1 MALLV
6 ANNNGML
13 YIICKAV
20 FLEIICVF
28 IVLLFLFVVCLTS
41 LIHSFILLYLA
52 DVITWTPAQVADW
65 VGKQKGYES
74 IATLFIQQDIAGKHL
89 IRFKEGA

>member
-1 MALLV
+1 MLFERLSSR
-6 ANNNGML
+6 NNL
-13 YIICKAV
+13 C
-20 FLEIICVF
+20 FHHC
-28 IVLLFLFVVCLTS
+28 LFVVMLFFCSCLS
-41 LIHSFILLYLA
+41 FVLRHLFIHSFILLYLA